1 MSEHVFRNPDIVQQL
16 PFRDYI
22 RENCPGASQGLSVLD
37 LDLVPL
43 LFGSIIGR
51 PKNADGKFML
61 VEIKKA
67 YAELNYAQAR
77 LLQMMHRLF
86 RQADPEQRHYI
97 GCYLL
102 HWNYDTNEPAALNND
117 AISTELFKR
126 WITGDLYIAS
136 LYDPV
141 GYIPPSLF
149 LPSQSQSNVSQ
160 VINPDRS
167 EQ

>member
-22 RENCPGASQGLSVLD
+22 REKCPGASQGLSVLD

-67 YAELNYAQAR
+67 YVGLNYAQQR

-86 RQADPEQRHYI
+86 RQADPGQQHYI

-102 HWNYDTNEPAALNND
+102 HWNYDTNEPAALNNN

-126 WITGDLYIAS
+126 WITGKQYIAS
-136 LYDPV
+136 LYDPL

-149 LPSQSQSNVSQ
+149 LPSESQSNVSQ
-160 VINPDRS
+160 HNGAQYPPN
-167 EQ
+167 